1 MFVCCKHILDLHFFF
16 CPSTCPISSFF
27 QDTWI
32 MHIYAV
38 FSVSSCLE
46 ITLLVQKYYF
56 LSIRKWMKISVWMEF
71 PEELT
76 LIGFSIKLILFVKMW
91 MLRTAIKL
99 FNKNPKNN
107 LKKKIK
113 MINKHVLY
121 NSSSCWYIFISL
133 HRETFIT

>member
-1 MFVCCKHILDLHFFF
+1 MFVCCKQILDLHF

-32 MHIYAV
+32 MHIYAML
-38 FSVSSCLE
+38 SVSSSLE

-56 LSIRKWMKISVWMEF
+56 LSIRLFENIIYEF

-91 MLRTAIKL
+91 MLRTAIK
-99 FNKNPKNN
+99 
-107 LKKKIK
+107 
-113 MINKHVLY
+113 
-121 NSSSCWYIFISL
+121 
-133 HRETFIT
+133 